1 MLLLM
6 MMMMTVM
13 MVMIMMLR
21 TALDLPWMFFDAATP
36 PLLHDNNLAIDNT
49 FGYQVFKIMTMVEM
63 MNMTMVEKED
73 NSHFGDDETMMKL

>member
-6 MMMMTVM
+6 MMMTTVM
-13 MVMIMMLR
+13 MMMIMMLR

-49 FGYQVFKIMTMVEM
+49 FCYQVFKIMTMVEM

-73 NSHFGDDETMMKL
+73 N